1 LTDANALAYFERG
14 WGQCLNEKSFV
25 SQSQKFSKAMDSV
38 NLASEANSN
47 EATNRIKALAG
58 VAERIGCTLTQVRI
72 STLWLNGRQL
82 TYKVKEYAGEA
93 GLTPGLS
100 RVTK

>member
-1 LTDANALAYFERG
+1 
-14 WGQCLNEKSFV
+14 
-25 SQSQKFSKAMDSV
+25 MDSV

-82 TYKVKEYAGEA
+82 TCKVKEYAGEA

-100 RVTK
+100 RVTKMIGNIFTNMFTPKAALKMKFY